1 MEVVSASFFI
11 SSIVI
16 LIQKPTT
23 VEKAVLKCRGIFIH
37 CSLSSLYCDKRILH
51 KTYTVLDKGE
61 ERTEIYY
68 IRIKNLKK

>member
-37 CSLSSLYCDKRILH
+37 CSISSLFFGDKRIGH
-51 KTYTVLDKGE
+51 KTYIDLVKGDKE
-61 ERTEIYY
+61 Q
-68 IRIKNLKK
+68 